1 VGAEEID
8 ADEETAIED
17 EIERGA
23 VNDITDDRAEV
34 EGDDEKVDDKET
46 AKDDGKG
53 VDEDDLTAEGVAL
66 VTDEANGKDELRTG
80 AVVLEGPNKLE
91 LELEIDGAELET
103 DEDPDEPGT
112 ANTLTLHDPP
122 HLLSSPP
129 HLDEHS
135 ESGTR

>member
-1 VGAEEID
+1 MNG
-8 ADEETAIED
+8 
-17 EIERGA
+17 
-23 VNDITDDRAEV
+23 ITDDRAEV
-34 EGDDEKVDDKET
+34 EGDNEEFDDDKEM

-53 VDEDDLTAEGVAL
+53 VDEGDLTAEEVAL
-66 VTDEANGKDELRTG
+66 VTDEADGKDELRTG

-91 LELEIDGAELET
+91 LELEIDAAEDDVAELET
-103 DEDPDEPGT
+103 DEDADEPGT
-112 ANTLTLHDPP
+112 VNTLTLHDPP